1 MFKNINII
9 SDNYLCSNCGACY
22 SICPKDAVEFKMTN
36 IGRIYAT
43 TNDKCIGCGLCVK
56 VCPSFNIN
64 PEPTLDDVLGCA
76 SELYTGISLNHQLY
90 TNGQSGGLCA
100 TIIKYLFETNRIDAA
115 IVCKSTY
122 GFPQPKVESIVI
134 EDACELMAVQKSC
147 YTPIPLLK
155 SLKHTSKY
163 NRIALVGL
171 PCHIQG
177 AKLLSKTSSKF
188 HNIKYYIGLICDRTL
203 TNALFDIIHSK
214 IKSKVPY
221 NVNWRHKGFT
231 KDGDFHQY
239 NDSPLVVTDECGNEH
254 TFPKSHRISLKEYLT
269 PPRCRVCCD
278 KINTE
283 ADIVLGDPWR
293 LESTDTKHGESL
305 ILTRTKLGSELIEKM
320 IEEDVVQ
327 LKKRRTEDIIT
338 SQQLN
343 KRQKESPLFLKA
355 LLNLRKSNGLN
366 YLFSVKK
373 SQHEGNRH
381 IKEYEKKI
389 ENFTKTECLSNELII
404 QKGLEIIRKYK
415 KREKIQNC
423 LLFRLVNKIKN
434 LVQ

>member
-1 MFKNINII
+1 M
-9 SDNYLCSNCGACY
+9 
-22 SICPKDAVEFKMTN
+22 
-36 IGRIYAT
+36 
-43 TNDKCIGCGLCVK
+43 
-56 VCPSFNIN
+56 
-64 PEPTLDDVLGCA
+64 
-76 SELYTGISLNHQLY
+76 
-90 TNGQSGGLCA
+90 
-100 TIIKYLFETNRIDAA
+100 
-115 IVCKSTY
+115 
-122 GFPQPKVESIVI
+122 
-134 EDACELMAVQKSC
+134 
-147 YTPIPLLK
+147 
-155 SLKHTSKY
+155 
-163 NRIALVGL
+163 
-171 PCHIQG
+171 
-177 AKLLSKTSSKF
+177 
-188 HNIKYYIGLICDRTL
+188 
-203 TNALFDIIHSK
+203 
-214 IKSKVPY
+214 
-221 NVNWRHKGFT
+221 
-231 KDGDFHQY
+231 
-239 NDSPLVVTDECGNEH
+239 
-254 TFPKSHRISLKEYLT
+254 
-269 PPRCRVCCD
+269 
-278 KINTE
+278 
-283 ADIVLGDPWR
+283 
-293 LESTDTKHGESL
+293 ESTDTKHGESL

-343 KRQKESPLFLKA
+343 KRQKESSLFLKA